1 MKVLIGAIAS
11 WLIIGL
17 VLGGALFLLTT
28 KGMIWPFAVSLLLVL
43 YLIKKFGC
51 STH

>member
-17 VLGGALFLLTT
+17 LLGATLFVLTT
-28 KGMIWPFAVSLLLVL
+28 KGMIWPFALSLLFVM
-43 YLIKKFGC
+43 YLIKRFGC